1 MKKYVGTKHIEAEPM
16 SMQEAYDKGLL
27 QAGRMPVEGKEGY
40 AVKYSDGCLSWLP
53 KEVFDAV
60 KCSDG
65 YLSWLPKEVFDAAYE
80 VEETPLDR
88 LYIERKEL
96 DEKFRKLCTLIG
108 KKDFAEVIKDEEMR
122 TLLRLQQHY
131 MGEYLSILN
140 VRIKM
145 MVNETK
151 NK

>member
-27 QAGRMPVEGKEGY
+27 QVGKTPIEGKEGY
-40 AVKYSDGCLSWLP
+40 MVKYNDGYTSWSP
-53 KEVFDAV
+53 KEVFDT
-60 KCSDG
+60 
-65 YLSWLPKEVFDAAYE
+65 AYE

-108 KKDFAEVIKDEEMR
+108 KKDFAEIIKDEEMR

-145 MVNETK
+145 MVNETETVE

>member
-27 QAGRMPVEGKEGY
+27 QAGRMPIEGKEGY
-40 AVKYSDGCLSWLP
+40 AVKYSDNYTSW
-53 KEVFDAV
+53 
-60 KCSDG
+60 S
-65 YLSWLPKEVFDAAYE
+65 PKEVFDAAYE

-145 MVNETK
+145 MINETE

>member
-1 MKKYVGTKHIEAEPM
+1 MKKFVGIKYVGTKHVEAEPM
-16 SMQEAYDKGLL
+16 SMQEAYDNGLL
-27 QAGRMPVEGKEGY
+27 QAGKIPIEGKEGY
-40 AVKYSDGCLSWLP
+40 MVKYN
-53 KEVFDAV
+53 
-60 KCSDG
+60 DG
-65 YLSWLPKEVFDAAYE
+65 YISWSPKEVFDAAYE

-145 MVNETK
+145 MMAETDK
-151 NK
+151 SEENKEEN

>member
-1 MKKYVGTKHIEAEPM
+1 MKKYVGTKHVEAEPM
-16 SMQEAYDKGLL
+16 SMQKAYDNGLL
-27 QAGRMPVEGKEGY
+27 QAGKTPIEGKEGY
-40 AVKYSDGCLSWLP
+40 MVKYNDGYTSWSP
-53 KEVFDAV
+53 KEVF
-60 KCSDG
+60 
-65 YLSWLPKEVFDAAYE
+65 EAAYE

-96 DEKFRKLCTLIG
+96 DEKFRKLCTFIG

-145 MVNETK
+145 MVNKTETVE
-151 NK
+151 N

>member
-16 SMQEAYDKGLL
+16 SMQEAYDRGLL
-27 QAGRMPVEGKEGY
+27 QVGRMPVEGKEVY
-40 AVKYSDGCLSWLP
+40 AVKYSDNYISW
-53 KEVFDAV
+53 
-60 KCSDG
+60 S
-65 YLSWLPKEVFDAAYE
+65 PKEVFDAAYE

-145 MVNETK
+145 MVNETE